1 MNTHTHKNII
11 ERNGVG
17 EKESNEKRKIKKKTN
32 KKIWRAHHHLAVWS
46 DVRKKKRKRTY
57 SRPTIMSLDSYYKAT
72 SFLFLLLYSLFFFAL
87 FWLFWIFLFFCLG
100 RRPSSFIFAWFL
112 LVCSCFVKTGKR
124 NPRLMSRLERKGQCG
139 ARAQFKLSFCCS
151 LNRPKTKSNNNNS
164 NHFFFREWYNEA
176 AIYRLGSTGHA
187 DVTLGASFF
196 LICFDSRSCHVTLIQ
211 SARNQQVS
219 GRIFFYEIL
228 SEGGGILRKM
238 IYSHSNNRTCVYCLD
253 NKTRR
258 SPGEVDSCFVF
269 FHASI

>member
-1 MNTHTHKNII
+1 MASSSSSCGLIRREEEEKEKNIFTPDHY
-11 ERNGVG
+11 EPRQ
-17 EKESNEKRKIKKKTN
+17 
-32 KKIWRAHHHLAVWS
+32 L
-46 DVRKKKRKRTY
+46 
-57 SRPTIMSLDSYYKAT
+57 LQSYLF
-72 SFLFLLLYSLFFFAL
+72 SFSTSLFFIL
-87 FWLFWIFLFFCLG
+87 FCFILTVLNISFFCLG

-258 SPGEVDSCFVF
+258 SPGEVDSCFF
-269 FHASI
+269 FTRRSNGCFFFTLPILLIEQRNAPSFQSSYLILRYFLF